1 MSVPA
6 AVLVVED
13 SATQAEELRLILT
26 AGGFNAETAPD
37 AERALARLAAS
48 SFEIV
53 ISDIVMPG
61 LSGYDLCR
69 RIKSEPRLTHL
80 PVLLLTSLTDP
91 IDVVHALEC
100 GADSFLTKPCEPE
113 HLLARVTALLE
124 SRRLRAAAH
133 GSDIEVLFR
142 GQRFAVPSS
151 REQILDLLLSTFEDT
166 LQKQDE
172 LMSARDALAAKHQE
186 LQRIERQKEELS
198 ALVVHDLKSPAAGIM
213 MAAQAQ
219 LRRAGLPEQER
230 RLWSLVFTSAQ
241 VINRMVLNL
250 LDISSSAD
258 GVFAPRPTT
267 VDVPA
272 LVSAAHQLMTPVAD
286 SLGQRIEVH
295 IGDLPPLHADP
306 ELLRRVLQ
314 NLLDNALRHSPP
326 GQPVI
331 MEAGSDGQ
339 AVTFRIHDRG
349 SGVPADMRERIF
361 DKYIRIGGQQSDFRS
376 FGKGLGLAFCR
387 IAVDAHGGRIWVEDN
402 QPSGSTFVVTI
413 PITPPAPPSSPH
425 STPPVG

>member
-6 AVLVVED
+6 SVLVVED

-172 LMSARDALAAKHQE
+172 LMSARDALAAKHQA
-186 LQRIERQKEELS
+186 I
-198 ALVVHDLKSPAAGIM
+198 V
-213 MAAQAQ
+213 MAAQ
-219 LRRAGLPEQER
+219 
-230 RLWSLVFTSAQ
+230 
-241 VINRMVLNL
+241 
-250 LDISSSAD
+250 
-258 GVFAPRPTT
+258 
-267 VDVPA
+267 
-272 LVSAAHQLMTPVAD
+272 
-286 SLGQRIEVH
+286 
-295 IGDLPPLHADP
+295 
-306 ELLRRVLQ
+306 
-314 NLLDNALRHSPP
+314 
-326 GQPVI
+326 QPVRNLQTP
-331 MEAGSDGQ
+331 AGIGADEESDTRAFLQRLNEEHAAAIAAYGP
-339 AVTFRIHDRG
+339 DRF
-349 SGVPADMRERIF
+349 SA
-361 DKYIRIGGQQSDFRS
+361 
-376 FGKGLGLAFCR
+376 
-387 IAVDAHGGRIWVEDN
+387 
-402 QPSGSTFVVTI
+402 VVTI
-413 PITPPAPPSSPH
+413 GENDGPAP
-425 STPPVG
+425 VVRFD